1 MLEEEKMLWNAGIL
15 GSQVPKQLVEMLLY
29 LFGLHFALRTGPEHR
44 SLRAGPNSQL
54 QIKVDNECG
63 LCYLKYTEDSSK
75 NNPGGI
81 KYDKK
86 VVCAYK
92 NKTMLECSVFK
103 LYTEYVLHRPNKD
116 TDVFYLR
123 PLAVPRGQVWYSC
136 VVINLGFRTFGLV
149 IVINNKASV

>member
-1 MLEEEKMLWNAGIL
+1 MGCVKPRIKAKIIMLEEEKMLWNAGIL

-29 LFGLHFALRTGPEHR
+29 LFGLHFALRTGSEHR
-44 SLRAGPNSQL
+44 SLRAGPDSQL

-86 VVCAYK
+86 IVCAYK
-92 NKTMLECSVFK
+92 NKTMLECCVCETSQPVPLQLIFI
-103 LYTEYVLHRPNKD
+103 VL
-116 TDVFYLR
+116 DV
-123 PLAVPRGQVWYSC
+123 
-136 VVINLGFRTFGLV
+136 
-149 IVINNKASV
+149 